1 MATTIWSALDAGIVR
16 YDLTYDASR
25 PDAYGTQVNITFHL
39 RYYLKSSSNT
49 FGYNLV
55 VQSLWCNGS
64 QVASNYTIKNAS
76 PNKFDAWV
84 DFSTTVYTSGSSVG
98 GVRLIMTSPQN
109 VAANGTSGV
118 YDTYPDV
125 SISVPAMSSHT
136 APSAPSNVKVPSPQ
150 HFNTAFKLTWTK
162 GGAGSRPIYGYDIQA
177 RAYNGSAWS
186 DWVGIVLPTNG
197 NVSEWSFAAPRE
209 LNYGNNTVSSYLGA
223 TKFQFRVRTSD
234 GIALTSGWVNS
245 NEMTMTKNGKVM
257 CKDTGGT
264 VREISRIR
272 VKDTAGTTHSVK
284 WVKVKDTGGTTHNI
298 EMYY

>member
-1 MATTIWSALDAGIVR
+1 MATTIWSGLNAGVIR
-16 YDLTYDASR
+16 YDLTYDAYR
-25 PDAYGTQVNITFHL
+25 PDAYGTEVKLNFHL
-39 RYYLKSSSNT
+39 HVYRKSSSNY
-49 FGYNLV
+49 FGY
-55 VQSLWCNGS
+55 QIRWDAMWCMGVNRVS
-64 QVASNYTIKNAS
+64 RIVKENS
-76 PNKFDAWV
+76 PNTFDFWV
-84 DFSTTVYTSGSSVG
+84 DSGEFSVWTSNNYVS
-98 GVRLIMTSPQN
+98 GVRLIMTSPN
-109 VAANGTSGV
+109 NSPSGW
-118 YDTYPDV
+118 YDTGTDV
-125 SISVPAMSSHT
+125 NISVPGMATHT

-186 DWVGIVLPTNG
+186 DWVGIALPTKG

-234 GIALTSGWVNS
+234 GIALTSGWVSS
-245 NEMTMTKNGKVM
+245 NEMTMSKNGKVM

-272 VKDTAGTTHSVK
+272 VKDTGGTTRSVK
-284 WVKVKDTGGTTHNI
+284 WVKVKDTGGTTRNI